1 MIYHNSFSVVI
12 AIRYALVLHKK
23 IRANVIMTNLNQMP
37 SDVLETPDVWIN
49 DHSIDLGSNPKEIA
63 KSKSRTLITTC
74 SLDTPIPLNIGNGR
88 IKIRRGNRNTECVAI
103 PNKKKDEEIESKN
116 EKVESFISKKS
127 SMSSFSPLTS
137 PFTHLQ
143 LTPIDLSS
151 SMGIHQEYSSV
162 TTVEP
167 KDLSTEAIICE
178 GGLSDIS
185 SCLSSTSADD
195 AIEEESEFSS
205 SLGIR
210 ISNILLRQPDM
221 IAMEKLVVFS
231 EPSTAQKTPLP
242 VITILG
248 DSHNINMHTNIP
260 GVSNDGEHVSHDVL
274 DEKCTKR
281 NKMDPET
288 IQSQENVKKGNISK
302 LPKSF
307 PCLQCK
313 RIYKWKFNLNRHL
326 KYECNKENAFEC
338 TGCGKRFPY
347 KQNCIHHING
357 THHINLPNNNQ
368 YIEEGLMK
376 IHAQIDTYGETSAK
390 PLCKG
395 DVKGVREYQCV
406 LCGDV
411 INHFQSTI
419 LHLQRD
425 HKVSGSGGC
434 LNFWEG
440 FINLRY

>member
-1 MIYHNSFSVVI
+1 M
-12 AIRYALVLHKK
+12 
-23 IRANVIMTNLNQMP
+23 ANFNPMP
-37 SDVLETPDVWIN
+37 SDVLETPDVWTNDRVIELGIN
-49 DHSIDLGSNPKEIA
+49 PQELF
-63 KSKSRTLITTC
+63 KSKSRTLLTPC
-74 SLDTPIPLNIGNGR
+74 SLNTPIPLNIGNGR
-88 IKIRRGNRNTECVAI
+88 IKIRRGNRNAECIAI
-103 PNKKKDEEIESKN
+103 PDKKKAYPHETIKSKN

-127 SMSSFSPLTS
+127 TILSFSPLTS
-137 PFTHLQ
+137 PFTHVQ

-151 SMGIHQEYSSV
+151 SMGNHQEYSSL
-162 TTVEP
+162 TTDDP
-167 KDLSTEAIICE
+167 QDPSTESINSECGRSE
-178 GGLSDIS
+178 IS
-185 SCLSSTSADD
+185 LCPSADD
-195 AIEEESEFSS
+195 AFEEESEFST

-221 IAMEKLVVFS
+221 IAGEKPGIFS
-231 EPSTAQKTPLP
+231 EPRTVQKMPQP

-248 DSHNINMHTNIP
+248 DSHNINMYDNIP

-357 THHINLPNNNQ
+357 THHINLPNNKQ

-376 IHAQIDTYGETSAK
+376 IHAQIDTYGQTSAK

-425 HKVSGSGGC
+425 HKVSDSGGC